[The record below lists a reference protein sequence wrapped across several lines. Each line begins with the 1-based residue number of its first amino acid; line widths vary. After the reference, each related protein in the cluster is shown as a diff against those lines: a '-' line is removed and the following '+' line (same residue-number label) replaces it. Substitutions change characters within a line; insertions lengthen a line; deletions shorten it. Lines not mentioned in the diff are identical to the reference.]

1 MPTVCATYPTN
12 RKTEAIAAV
21 RKVSAVHR
29 MGRLA
34 TTNTRASTRLLTR
47 NRWKRN
53 ESGSTCSSTR
63 LVAGKVAAQMT
74 VVSARASCGTGSAPQ
89 HGGNDEA
96 GQPCQHRK
104 VDSDTDVAL
113 PCPLPLLGIQRG
125 LFQVPAF
132 FIEPQF
138 LLDFD
143 EHPLRHQVPGLLL
156 HDQVGHD
163 SGEQHN
169 PHAYKDFCRSGG
181 RWRGKKLD
189 DHQ

>member
-63 LVAGKVAAQMT
+63 LVAGKVAAQMI
-74 VVSARASCGTGSAPQ
+74 VVSTRASCGMGSAPQ
-89 HGGNDEA
+89 HGGHDEA
-96 GQPCQHRK
+96 GQPRQNGEADH
-104 VDSDTDVAL
+104 DADVFL
-113 PCPLPLLGIQRG
+113 PGGPPFLGIQR
-125 LFQVPAF
+125 V
-132 FIEPQF
+132 
-138 LLDFD
+138 LLQ
-143 EHPLRHQVPGLLL
+143 R
-156 HDQVGHD
+156 
-163 SGEQHN
+163 
-169 PHAYKDFCRSGG
+169 
-181 RWRGKKLD
+181 
-189 DHQ
+189 

>member
-12 RKTEAIAAV
+12 RTTEAIAAV

-34 TTNTRASTRLLTR
+34 TTNTRASTRQLPR

-63 LVAGKVAAQMT
+63 LGAGKVAAQMP
-74 VVSARASCGTGSAPQ
+74 VVSTGASGGMGSAPQ
-89 HGGNDEA
+89 HGGHDEA
-96 GQPCQHRK
+96 GQPRQDGE
-104 VDSDTDVAL
+104 VDHDADVLL
-113 PCPLPLLGIQRG
+113 PGSLPFLGIQRRV
-125 LFQVPAF
+125 LQMPAF

-138 LLDFD
+138 LLYGD
-143 EHPLRHQVPGLLL
+143 EHLLRHQVPGPLL

-163 SGEQHN
+163 SGE
-169 PHAYKDFCRSGG
+169 
-181 RWRGKKLD
+181 
-189 DHQ
+189 

>member
-21 RKVSAVHR
+21 RRVSAVHR

-34 TTNTRASTRLLTR
+34 ATNTRASTRLLTR

-74 VVSARASCGTGSAPQ
+74 VVSTRASCGMGSAPQ
-89 HGGNDEA
+89 HGGHDEA
-96 GQPCQHRK
+96 GQPRQNGE
-104 VDSDTDVAL
+104 VDHDADVLL
-113 PCPLPLLGIQRG
+113 PGGLPFLGIQRG
-125 LFQVPAF
+125 VLHVPAF

-138 LLDFD
+138 LLDGD
-143 EHPLRHQVPGLLL
+143 EHLFRHQVPGPLL

-163 SGEQHN
+163 SGERSEERRVG
-169 PHAYKDFCRSGG
+169 KEVRSG
-181 RWRGKKLD
+181 
-189 DHQ
+189 

>member
-12 RKTEAIAAV
+12 RKTEVIAAV

-74 VVSARASCGTGSAPQ
+74 VVSTRASCGMSSAPQ
-89 HGGNDEA
+89 HGGHDEA
-96 GQPCQHRK
+96 GQPRQNGE
-104 VDSDTDVAL
+104 VDHDAEVLRPGGL
-113 PCPLPLLGIQRG
+113 PFLGIQG
-125 LFQVPAF
+125 GVLQVPAF
-132 FIEPQF
+132 FVEPELALEGDQDLF
-138 LLDFD
+138 G
-143 EHPLRHQVPGLLL
+143 HQMPGPLL

-163 SGEQHN
+163 SGE
-169 PHAYKDFCRSGG
+169 
-181 RWRGKKLD
+181 
-189 DHQ
+189 

>member
-1 MPTVCATYPTN
+1 MPTVWVTYPRN
-12 RKTEAIAAV
+12 RKTEAIAAI
-21 RKVSAVHR
+21 RRVSAVR
-29 MGRLA
+29 PMGRPARISTA
-34 TTNTRASTRLLTR
+34 TSTRLLMR
-47 NRWKRN
+47 NRRKRN
-53 ESGSTCSSTR
+53 ESGSTCSSAS

-74 VVSARASCGTGSAPQ
+74 VVSARAICGMGSAPQ
-89 HGGNDEA
+89 HSGNDEA

-104 VDSDTDVAL
+104 VDSDTDVTH

-125 LFQVPAF
+125 VLQVPAF

-156 HDQVGHD
+156 HNQVGHD

-169 PHAYKDFCRSGG
+169 PHAYEDCCRSGG

-189 DHQ
+189 DH